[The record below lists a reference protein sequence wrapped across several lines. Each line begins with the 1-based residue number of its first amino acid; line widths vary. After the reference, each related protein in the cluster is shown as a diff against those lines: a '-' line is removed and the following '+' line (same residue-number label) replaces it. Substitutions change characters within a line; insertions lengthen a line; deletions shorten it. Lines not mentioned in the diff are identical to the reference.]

1 MKDLLHTAIANV
13 SYLSQ
18 LEEEAT
24 KNNELFDASWEDI
37 FSQLEAE
44 PTVDKTSKNT
54 SSLVT
59 SGPSDLRVFNLIQ
72 AYRTYG
78 HWLADI
84 NPLTP
89 PPASINRLEIET
101 LGFRED
107 ELNTSFPTCGLLN
120 KPEAPLEEIIATLKK
135 IYCNKVGVEYMGV
148 QRPSLQK
155 WLQEQIEPSLFP
167 FN

>member
-37 FSQLEAE
+37 FAHLEAKPAINTPPE
-44 PTVDKTSKNT
+44 KTYSPN
-54 SSLVT
+54 T

-89 PPASINRLEIET
+89 PPISINRLEIET

-107 ELNTSFPTCGLLN
+107 ELNT
-120 KPEAPLEEIIATLKK
+120 
-135 IYCNKVGVEYMGV
+135 
-148 QRPSLQK
+148 
-155 WLQEQIEPSLFP
+155 LFP
-167 FN
+167 KNWL